1 MAKTRTK
8 KNGMTGLEI
17 RIALMRKGIK
27 LVDIAARAGVK
38 PAAVTKMLNGKDA
51 YIGRRIR
58 PYIAEALGIP
68 EENIWPPEE
77 QQKQKLAQ

>member
-8 KNGMTGLEI
+8 KQRMTGLEI
-17 RIALMRKGIK
+17 RIELMRKGIK

-38 PAAVTKMLNGKDA
+38 PPAVTKMLDGKDI

-68 EENIWPPEE
+68 EDKIWPPEE
-77 QQKQKLAQ
+77 QQKLAQ